1 MQFETQLV
9 FKLFC
14 GCRCTLRTCETE
26 DVNAPKML
34 SQDSSNGTLKMLSH
48 DSSVGTLK
56 MLSHYS
62 NVGTLNYPR
71 TQVLGPL
78 KCYPTTQVLGPLKS
92 YPTTQ
97 MLVPLKCYPRT
108 AARTLLSSSNTVA
121 RVFGHFIHYPSTS
134 SGTCVKNFP
143 VQQIECWDDLCTI
156 PVPPLELV

>member
-9 FKLFC
+9 LKFFC
-14 GCRCTLRTCETE
+14 GCRSTLRSCETE

-34 SQDSSNGTLKMLSH
+34 SQDSSVETLKMLSH
-48 DSSVGTLK
+48 D
-56 MLSHYS
+56 S

-78 KCYPTTQVLGPLKS
+78 KCYLTTQVLGPLKS

-97 MLVPLKCYPRT
+97 MLVPLKCYPRIAT
-108 AARTLLSSSNTVA
+108 RTLLSSSNTVA

-134 SGTCVKNFP
+134 SGTYVRNFP
-143 VQQIECWDDLCTI
+143 VHQIECWNDLCTI
-156 PVPPLELV
+156 PVPPLELA